1 MTLFGLTP
9 GRTVGQLKNLI
20 REAILDGDIP
30 NSRIQAYQYL
40 VKKAENMG
48 LEVKQE
54 IQLEIS
60 NS

>member
-1 MTLFGLTP
+1 MILFGLTP

-20 REAILDGDIP
+20 REAILEGEIP
-30 NSRIQAYQYL
+30 NSRIEAYQYL
-40 VKKAENMG
+40 VKKAIGMG